1 MQILWISVTVALSDT
16 YDLDVSTIPSLLYQA
31 HQRPQGSLRFSSA
44 TFSVF
49 LVLGLC
55 TVIII
60 IIIIVISIIIIISII
75 IVIII
80 IIIII
85 IGSPVTVCADVL
97 FVHQLGAN
105 HTPGASVTQ
114 VNHSVYTLSTFLRI
128 RSDPSVQIFWI
139 SAKEAL
145 SDTFL
150 MFSTIPFFT
159 VPSAPTTTRIISVF
173 ICHILCISS
182 ARSLYLLFFS
192 IAFSAMFLSDR
203 IVISISL
210 QVELTESLTMMSGL
224 FAMIVMLLSLLC
236 VTVSG
241 LYSYHL
247 LPELHARACAEPHSQ
262 ENLSILENLVITW
275 PYNERP
281 TDDRRSAPQ
290 AYQCK
295 ICQSTGMATQMRL
308 EVILAGNR
316 IPTRVL

>member
-60 IIIIVISIIIIISII
+60 IIIIIIVISIIIIISII
-75 IVIII
+75 IVII

-210 QVELTESLTMMSGL
+210 NS
-224 FAMIVMLLSLLC
+224 LSL
-236 VTVSG
+236 
-241 LYSYHL
+241 
-247 LPELHARACAEPHSQ
+247 
-262 ENLSILENLVITW
+262 
-275 PYNERP
+275 
-281 TDDRRSAPQ
+281 
-290 AYQCK
+290 
-295 ICQSTGMATQMRL
+295 
-308 EVILAGNR
+308 
-316 IPTRVL
+316 